1 MKVPAWVR
9 GAIAP
14 VFTIFDRQ
22 GALNETG
29 QRRFFD
35 FLLDQGGISAY
46 FVRSGMGLMYTF
58 SVEETRRM
66 AALACDHLRG
76 RAPVLVGTSGTWNRD
91 FDRLPDPGQYIRE
104 GVELGT
110 YALEQG
116 AAGVVYTVP
125 ECLVPA
131 DAGARA
137 IADAHLSY
145 FERICAAVPGPVFL
159 YQPPVT
165 RPEFCLAPDTLA
177 RLAEIDNLVAGKF
190 STENGAYVF
199 ELIRATSGKDFGFIV
214 GCETVFYVGL
224 WLGAR
229 ACIGQGT
236 ILNPGLFTAMLDAA
250 EGSDWSRVLEI
261 QAAVNRLVRGC
272 ANPVDFLK
280 RYAREKG
287 YDVPGYDRSS
297 ATHPYLADRAPLTD
311 EAYEAFKAQY
321 EQELARFT
329 AH

>member
-1 MKVPAWVR
+1 MNIPEWVR
-9 GAIAP
+9 GPIAP
-14 VFTIFDRQ
+14 VFTIFDRE
-22 GALNETG
+22 GALDEAG

-58 SVEETRRM
+58 TAEETRSIARVT
-66 AALACDHLRG
+66 CEHLRG
-76 RAPVLVGTSGTWNRD
+76 RAPVLVGASGIWTRD
-91 FDRLPDPGQYIRE
+91 FDRLPDPEQYLRDGI
-104 GVELGT
+104 ELGR
-110 YALEQG
+110 YALDQG

-125 ECLVPA
+125 ECLTPA

-137 IADAHLSY
+137 VAEAHLAY
-145 FERICAAVPGPVFL
+145 FERICVAVPGPVLL

-165 RPEFCLAPDTLA
+165 RPEFCLAPETLSQ
-177 RLAEIDNLVAGKF
+177 LAEIDNLVAGKF

-199 ELIRATSGKDFGFIV
+199 ELIRAVADRNFGFIV
-214 GCETVFYVGL
+214 GCETVFYLGL

-236 ILNPGLFTAMLDAA
+236 ILNPKLFVAMLDAA
-250 EGSDWSRVLEI
+250 EAENWSMVLEI

-272 ANPVDFLK
+272 GNPVDFLK

-287 YDVPGYDRSS
+287 YAVPQYERTSV
-297 ATHPYLADRAPLTD
+297 THPYLTDRTPLTD
-311 EAYEAFKAQY
+311 EAYSAFKALY
-321 EQELARFT
+321 EQELARF
-329 AH
+329 APC